1 MCISMRPPRLI
12 KIITFLLAKNYE
24 VELLANVSETKRLHL
39 YAKAQFFS
47 IFLYIFFVRKPET
60 HSSHSCQF
68 LPRIV
73 AFYAVSGTL
82 APPLIEPV
90 QKKKSILMM
99 IMTIKTVHSNYN
111 GNSLPRG
118 CSPSNS
124 NSSSKTIA
132 VWFIHLGSK
141 HYSPEKR

>member
-1 MCISMRPPRLI
+1 MRPPRLI

-90 QKKKSILMM
+90 QKKKKMN
-99 IMTIKTVHSNYN
+99 TDDDNDNK
-111 GNSLPRG
+111 NS
-118 CSPSNS
+118 
-124 NSSSKTIA
+124 T
-132 VWFIHLGSK
+132 
-141 HYSPEKR
+141 

>member
-12 KIITFLLAKNYE
+12 KMITFLLAKNYE

-39 YAKAQFFS
+39 YAKVQFFS
-47 IFLYIFFVRKPET
+47 IFLYIFFVWKPET

-90 QKKKSILMM
+90 QKKKKSILMM
-99 IMTIKTVHSNYN
+99 IMTIKTVHSNNN

-124 NSSSKTIA
+124 NSSSTTIA
-132 VWFIHLGSK
+132 VWFIQSLTLDLNIIH
-141 HYSPEKR
+141 

>member
-1 MCISMRPPRLI
+1 MRPPRLI
-12 KIITFLLAKNYE
+12 KMITFLLAKNYE

-90 QKKKSILMM
+90 QKIKKSILMM

-132 VWFIHLGSK
+132 V
-141 HYSPEKR
+141 

>member
-1 MCISMRPPRLI
+1 MRPPRLI
-12 KIITFLLAKNYE
+12 KMITFLLAKNYE

-82 APPLIEPV
+82 APPLKEPV

-99 IMTIKTVHSNYN
+99 IMTIKTVCSNN
-111 GNSLPRG
+111 DGNSLPRG

-124 NSSSKTIA
+124 NSSSTTIA
-132 VWFIHLGSK
+132 V
-141 HYSPEKR
+141 

>member
-12 KIITFLLAKNYE
+12 KMITFLLAKNYE

-99 IMTIKTVHSNYN
+99 IMTIKTVHSNNN

-118 CSPSNS
+118 CSPLNS
-124 NSSSKTIA
+124 NSSSTTIA
-132 VWFIHLGSK
+132 VWFIQSLTLDLNIIH
-141 HYSPEKR
+141 

>member
-1 MCISMRPPRLI
+1 MRPPRLI
-12 KIITFLLAKNYE
+12 KTITFLLAKNYE

-99 IMTIKTVHSNYN
+99 IMTIKTVHSNN
-111 GNSLPRG
+111 IGNSLPRG

-132 VWFIHLGSK
+132 V
-141 HYSPEKR
+141 

>member
-1 MCISMRPPRLI
+1 MRPPRLI
-12 KIITFLLAKNYE
+12 KMITFLLAKNYE

-60 HSSHSCQF
+60 HSSHSCPF

-82 APPLIEPV
+82 APPLKEPV
-90 QKKKSILMM
+90 QKKKKIN
-99 IMTIKTVHSNYN
+99 TDDDNDNK
-111 GNSLPRG
+111 NS
-118 CSPSNS
+118 
-124 NSSSKTIA
+124 T
-132 VWFIHLGSK
+132 
-141 HYSPEKR
+141 